1 MGLFSIKSR
10 SDSSQHPPYSNRNT
24 KGKDK
29 EDLKELGPDKGISAE
44 VSISHSLRAKIKQGQ
59 LFRKKAEMGFTLLE
73 IAENGIKNIK
83 TVIETEKDFNEVK
96 RIIEEICE
104 KTIFSGKRILDKKEG
119 HQEFLK
125 YFSDF
130 EINAPGDCK
139 YAPNLSPE
147 CLNLEDGLKNALG
160 YLEKQENLI
169 KEKKEAV
176 INELSKHKVSLEFS
190 TTLENAKENISKN
203 KDLGIKLQTDFF
215 TQDLLKVI

>member
-10 SDSSQHPPYSNRNT
+10 SDSSQHPPYSNQNT
-24 KGKDK
+24 KKDK

-59 LFRKKAEMGFTLLE
+59 LFRKKTELGFTLLE
-73 IAENGIKNIK
+73 MAEEGIKNIK
-83 TVIETEKDFNEVK
+83 TVMETEKDFNEVK

-104 KTIFSGKRILDKKEG
+104 NTIFSGKRILNNKEG

-139 YAPNLSPE
+139 FAPNLSPE
-147 CLNLEDGLKNALG
+147 CLKLEDGLKNALG

-190 TTLENAKENISKN
+190 TALEKAKDDLSKN
-203 KDLGIKLQTDFF
+203 KYLGVKSQTDFF
-215 TQDLLKVI
+215 TQDLLKII

>member
-10 SDSSQHPPYSNRNT
+10 SDSSQHPPYSNKNA

-29 EDLKELGPDKGISAE
+29 GELKEEEPDKGISAE
-44 VSISHSLRAKIKQGQ
+44 VSISHSLKAKIKQGQ
-59 LFRKKAEMGFTLLE
+59 LFRKKAELGFTLLE
-73 IAENGIKNIK
+73 MAEDGIKNIK

-96 RIIEEICE
+96 RIIEEIC
-104 KTIFSGKRILDKKEG
+104 KNTIFSGKRILDSKEG

-125 YFSDF
+125 YFPGF
-130 EINAPGDCK
+130 EINALGDCK

-147 CLNLEDGLKNALG
+147 CLNLEDGFKNALG

-176 INELSKHKVSLEFS
+176 IKELSNYKVSPEFS
-190 TTLENAKENISKN
+190 TSLEKAKDDLSKN
-203 KDLGIKLQTDFF
+203 KYLGVKSQTDLF
-215 TQDLLKVI
+215 TQDLLKII

>member
-10 SDSSQHPPYSNRNT
+10 SDSSQHPPYSNQNT
-24 KGKDK
+24 KKDK

-59 LFRKKAEMGFTLLE
+59 LFRKKAELGFTLLE
-73 IAENGIKNIK
+73 MAEEGIKNIK
-83 TVIETEKDFNEVK
+83 TVMETEKDFNEVK

-104 KTIFSGKRILDKKEG
+104 NTIFSGKRILNNKEG

-139 YAPNLSPE
+139 FAPNLSPE
-147 CLNLEDGLKNALG
+147 CLKLEDGLKNALG

-190 TTLENAKENISKN
+190 TALEKAKDDLSKN
-203 KDLGIKLQTDFF
+203 KYLGVKSQTDFF
-215 TQDLLKVI
+215 TQDLLKII